1 LLIQNAGVE
10 VGNKEGII
18 IVQCSQI
25 ITIIGGPN
33 GYLLALNSF
42 ISEVVTPRERT
53 ASLGRLQGFALFGS
67 AIGFMSGGLFADWFD
82 IKAPFRVAL
91 LLFMFCS
98 LYVFMVLPY
107 TPVDP
112 TIETRA
118 SQGIAKFFGPLRKF
132 APQKWVLRDGTIQ
145 TEYGALLLGI
155 GVFFGILATGY
166 ITVLVQMYSTDVLGF
181 GPKENGALVSVNFLL
196 RGLFLTVAFPRII
209 SAGRMWLQKRDS
221 SPSSLEST
229 SLISSDDRPGES
241 DTMAA
246 IDEAAGE
253 PLEPVKSKEEHVAY
267 DFDLF
272 YCKFSLIL
280 DGIITGTATFVR
292 QGWQM
297 YLVAI
302 LIPFAAGTG
311 SSSKG
316 TILQM
321 CSASERVDAL
331 TLIEMIARLSTSMY
345 F

>member
-1 LLIQNAGVE
+1 M
-10 VGNKEGII
+10 
-18 IVQCSQI
+18 
-25 ITIIGGPN
+25 
-33 GYLLALNSF
+33 
-42 ISEVVTPRERT
+42 VTPSERT

-67 AIGFMSGGLFADWFD
+67 AIGFMFGGLFADWFD

-98 LYVFMVLPY
+98 LYVFTILPY

-112 TIETRA
+112 TIKTRA
-118 SQGIAKFFGPLRKF
+118 SQGVAKFFGPLRKF

-166 ITVLVQMYSTDVLGF
+166 ITILLQMYSTDVLGF

-209 SAGRMWLQKRDS
+209 ATGRKWLQKRDA
-221 SPSSLEST
+221 SPLDAT
-229 SLISSDDRPGES
+229 SLSSDDVPTES
-241 DTMAA
+241 DEMAA
-246 IDEAAGE
+246 IDEAAHE

-331 TLIEMIARLSTSMY
+331 SGITLIEMIARLSTSMY
-345 F
+345 A